1 MDLSKVIIVSSFY
14 ILTIFLMYL
23 IYKRKLSE
31 TSKINRELHNERKRM
46 EAILTNIEDGLIR
59 ADALGN
65 VVYANEVIEK
75 ILVDKGREVI
85 GMSSEEVL
93 NIISEKVYSSHQHQ
107 HHCKHTELSETGACQ
122 LYNSLESKGNGHFCF
137 NIKRKEIKD
146 EAGDIVENIIVIPNM
161 RECDEAHQ
169 LIHKMAHY
177 DLLTGL
183 ANRALINETL
193 DKMLIEARNS
203 NTKLAVSFIDLD
215 NFKLIN
221 DTMGHDA
228 GDLILKEAGKIIQ
241 DNLGDGDFAGRFGGD
256 EFIIVMPNIGNTKE
270 ALKRT
275 NNIIELLNKPVQ
287 IKGRELYIPASVG
300 VAVYPRDGNTV
311 EALVKNSD
319 VAMYNAKSLGKNNCK
334 LYNTEMNVEATE
346 KLKMI
351 NDLKNAVKN
360 NEFMIHYQP
369 QIDITT
375 NEVVGMEALVRWQ
388 HPVKGLVP
396 PLEFIPLAEET
407 GLIIPMGEW
416 VLREA
421 CRQNKAWQD
430 LGYKPMRIA
439 VNLSIVQFEH
449 HNLIKTVRAALSET
463 GLKPELLEL
472 EITESL
478 AVKCFDC
485 AIKKIKQL
493 KKLGVYISLDDF
505 GTGYSSYSYLN
516 QLPIDSLKIDRI
528 FLGNLQKDSDEEF
541 ITKTMISLAKKLD
554 LTIIAE
560 GVENEEQLDF
570 LRKQRCNIAQGF
582 LFSRPV
588 SAEDFIKLLSNKI
601 A

>member
-1 MDLSKVIIVSSFY
+1 MDSSKEIIIYLFY
-14 ILTIFLMYL
+14 ILIIFVMYL
-23 IYKRKLSE
+23 IYNRKLSK
-31 TSKINRELHNERKRM
+31 TSKINMELHNEREKM
-46 EAILTNIEDGLIR
+46 EVIISNIEDGIIR
-59 ADALGN
+59 TDTLGN
-65 VVYANEVIEK
+65 IIYANPVIER
-75 ILVDKGREVI
+75 ILADKGKQI
-85 GMSSEEVL
+85 TGMSSEDVL
-93 NIISEKVYSSHQHQ
+93 SIISEKAHRNH

-122 LYNSLESKGNGHFCF
+122 LYNNLENDNNTDPCF
-137 NIKRKEIKD
+137 SIKRKTIKD
-146 EAGDIVENIIVIPNM
+146 ETGDIVENIIIIPNM

-183 ANRALINETL
+183 ANRALINENL
-193 DKMLIEARNS
+193 EKMLIEAKAS

-221 DTMGHDA
+221 DSMGHDA
-228 GDLILKEAGKIIQ
+228 GDLILKKAGKIIQ
-241 DNLGDGDFAGRFGGD
+241 DNLDDGDFAGRFGGD
-256 EFIIVMPNIGNTKE
+256 EFIVVMHNIGSPKE
-270 ALKRT
+270 ALRRT

-360 NEFMIHYQP
+360 NEFRIHYQP
-369 QIDITT
+369 QIDINT

-416 VLREA
+416 VLRES

-449 HNLIKTVRAALSET
+449 HNLIKTVRDALSET
-463 GLKPELLEL
+463 GLKPEWLEL

-485 AIKKIKQL
+485 AIKRIKQL

-528 FLGNLQKDSDEEF
+528 FLENLKEDSDEEF
-541 ITKTMISLAKKLD
+541 ITRTMISLAKKLN

-560 GVENEEQLDF
+560 GVENEGQLDF
-570 LRKQRCNIAQGF
+570 LRKQKCNIAQGF
-582 LFSRPV
+582 LFSKPV
-588 SAEDFIKLLSNKI
+588 SAEDFVRLLSNKI